1 MCYNKTKQS
10 ISSQKLGSW
19 TFGELPV
26 VFSRK
31 LNLLYFLYSAI
42 QKCFPVH
49 LIKQNYLIKTLLRT
63 LILMTGIFL
72 TAFPSRT
79 NLKLHN
85 ISVIPKVVKKV
96 VTNLD
101 SSRVSGLDCMPVLA
115 LKNEEAELSYILAEP
130 FNKCLKESC
139 FSDC

>member
-1 MCYNKTKQS
+1 
-10 ISSQKLGSW
+10 
-19 TFGELPV
+19 
-26 VFSRK
+26 
-31 LNLLYFLYSAI
+31 
-42 QKCFPVH
+42 
-49 LIKQNYLIKTLLRT
+49 
-63 LILMTGIFL
+63 MTGIFL
-72 TAFPSRT
+72 TVFPSRT
-79 NLKLHN
+79 NLKLPN

-115 LKNEEAELSYILAEP
+115 LKNEEAELSYILAEL

>member
-1 MCYNKTKQS
+1 MVANRYLKLPNLHVHKTKQS

-72 TAFPSRT
+72 TVFPSRT

-85 ISVIPKVVKKV
+85 ISAIPKVVKKV
-96 VTNLD
+96 VTNLY
-101 SSRVSGLDCMPVLA
+101 SSRVFGLDCMAVVA
-115 LKNEEAELSYILAEP
+115 LKN
-130 FNKCLKESC
+130 
-139 FSDC
+139 